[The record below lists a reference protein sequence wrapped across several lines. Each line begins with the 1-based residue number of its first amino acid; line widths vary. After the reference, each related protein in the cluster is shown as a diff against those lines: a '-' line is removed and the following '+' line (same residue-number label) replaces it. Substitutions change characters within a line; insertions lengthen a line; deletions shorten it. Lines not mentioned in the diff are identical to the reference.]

1 MIWFAIAAALHLVA
15 GFFYISS
22 GLVAP
27 LWGVLLLLV
36 IWIALAIVL
45 VRMRRDGPKTLA
57 VPVAAAAIWFLV
69 LWIGQSLLGWTA

>member
-1 MIWFAIAAALHLVA
+1 MLWFALACVLHLAA

-27 LWGVLLLLV
+27 LWGVLLLLA
-36 IWIALAIVL
+36 IWLVLAVYLARI
-45 VRMRRDGPKTLA
+45 RRTGPKTLL